1 VGQRRGLAI
10 GRPAADG
17 KPRYVLSISPVDRTV
32 TVGPV
37 ERLSVT
43 RICCGTPTWCG
54 APPRSELVGL
64 AQVRAHAEP
73 IECRAVVSDGRL
85 EVELTA
91 PLAGVAAGQ
100 TLVLYDDDRV
110 VGSATI
116 EAAR

>member
-1 VGQRRGLAI
+1 
-10 GRPAADG
+10 
-17 KPRYVLSISPVDRTV
+17 
-32 TVGPV
+32 
-37 ERLSVT
+37 
-43 RICCGTPTWCG
+43 
-54 APPRSELVGL
+54 
-64 AQVRAHAEP
+64 
-73 IECRAVVSDGRL
+73 VSDGRL